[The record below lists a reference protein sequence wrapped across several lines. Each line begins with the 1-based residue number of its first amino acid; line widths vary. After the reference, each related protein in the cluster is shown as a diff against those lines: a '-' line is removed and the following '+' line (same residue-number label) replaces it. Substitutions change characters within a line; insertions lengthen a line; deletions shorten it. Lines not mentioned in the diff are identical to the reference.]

1 MVQKLFDKLRVS
13 NRFLQAVTL
22 VITTP
27 SIFTI
32 VVTMG
37 ESLACSKGKV
47 LQKKLARRTEVDF
60 SPITFESNI

>member
-1 MVQKLFDKLRVS
+1 VVQKLFDKLRVS

-37 ESLACSKGKV
+37 ESLACSNGKV
-47 LQKKLARRTEVDF
+47 SQKKLARRTEVDF